1 MRAKKITM
9 GLTAFAL
16 MGVMALP
23 VSAQENTES
32 KDTTIK
38 ANIQSVYTL
47 TIPAETQIEFED
59 TSTNLD
65 GALKVTGNVLPSQEV
80 EVTAAAG
87 AFHNTVQGTDL
98 PYKLMNGQE
107 EFKTATWNETELR
120 NGFENEENAKQ
131 IPLSIAIKESD
142 WQFAEAGDYEGS
154 ITFTANLQNVTDT
167 E

>member
-1 MRAKKITM
+1 MKRKITM

-16 MGVMALP
+16 MGAMVLP

-38 ANIQSVYTL
+38 ANIQSAYTL
-47 TIPAETQIEFED
+47 TIPAETQITFEAV
-59 TSTNLD
+59 STNLA

-80 EVTAAAG
+80 VVTATAG
-87 AFHNTVQGTDL
+87 AFHNNVQNTDL

-107 EFKTATWNETELR
+107 EFKTATWDETELR
-120 NGFENEENAKQ
+120 SGFEQESQAKAIQ
-131 IPLSIAIKESD
+131 LSIAIAESD
-142 WQFAEAGDYEGS
+142 WQFAQAGDYEGS
-154 ITFTANLQNVTDT
+154 ITFTANLQNVQG